1 MLSPL
6 SCSSILKYRP
16 QVQCLDLNSLPPSL
30 LGLDV
35 QADHFC
41 SAHVPLKYFSL
52 FKLKRNEYAGL
63 FFFAADSAIPRFFCI
78 AKLNYYGGETSIDA
92 NEEKLYLLNCRPAS
106 VFLSDGKLELGPSSA
121 IEKDV
126 LRTAK
131 YCAAIF
137 PSFLWKSVPS
147 YFSRILISTPR
158 PATMYLPD
166 LVIADRFQEV
176 LLEKIRSLL
185 ISRDAPP
192 VFKGEILEISHHLKT
207 YQVEVL
213 SILPNCMA
221 LTASHCNYSKD
232 LQKELVMLLEFI
244 NTNGL
249 FFYSFPKSVVI
260 FEQEPN
266 LQNLP
271 YAKGDACIASGVSR
285 DSFAAFL
292 NSIKLALFADNPIGL
307 KTKVFCIEGHPGS
320 GKRLLLR
327 NLVKELPIPFVVSVN
342 CTSWTAL
349 EELDDVNKSL
359 ESVLKQVIANTPSI
373 VKMVNFSPKVNSNIL
388 VCFREKFVEKIQKI
402 PGAILLFIGGFSD
415 FDILTRDGTVV
426 DTLSCCQLAT
436 YSQRLSI
443 CENLLAPRKK
453 EIVCKYLAGKTHG
466 YLYKDLCKVIE
477 LAFGSY
483 CGQGLSNGTLAEEFS
498 SLSIDACCDLSKIDE
513 ALRHIPPSLS
523 HEV

>member
-1 MLSPL
+1 
-6 SCSSILKYRP
+6 
-16 QVQCLDLNSLPPSL
+16 
-30 LGLDV
+30 
-35 QADHFC
+35 
-41 SAHVPLKYFSL
+41 
-52 FKLKRNEYAGL
+52 
-63 FFFAADSAIPRFFCI
+63 
-78 AKLNYYGGETSIDA
+78 
-92 NEEKLYLLNCRPAS
+92 
-106 VFLSDGKLELGPSSA
+106 
-121 IEKDV
+121 
-126 LRTAK
+126 
-131 YCAAIF
+131 
-137 PSFLWKSVPS
+137 
-147 YFSRILISTPR
+147 
-158 PATMYLPD
+158 MYLPD

-373 VKMVNFSPKVNSNIL
+373 VKM
-388 VCFREKFVEKIQKI
+388 I

-453 EIVCKYLAGKTHG
+453 EIVCKYLA
-466 YLYKDLCKVIE
+466 DLCKVIE